1 MLLSLRDV
9 LEATG
14 GKTTASRKDI
24 CFRGIST
31 DSRKIKK
38 GDLFIPLRGPNF
50 DGRDFICDALK
61 KGAAGVASSVRGIK
75 SGKNSAAIL
84 LPATSMK
91 DRKLYPELKALHC
104 IAGRYRADLPAIL
117 VAVTGSS
124 GKTTTKDMIHGVLSA
139 HGACLKTEE
148 NLNNEI
154 GVPLTLLGLSD
165 KHRYAVVEIGMQGPE
180 EIRPLSVLC
189 SPDVAAIT
197 NIGEAHIGRL
207 KNKRNIASA
216 KRELLDGLKRSGSA
230 ILNADDKYFGYLK
243 RGAKG
248 KKVLSFGI
256 RNPARLRAFDIKPSG
271 KGSEFKIKI
280 NGRPQRFFVPL
291 PGEHN
296 IYNALAAI
304 ATGIALNIPLRSIK
318 KGLIAFKPSSRR
330 MDITTTKSG
339 IKLINDTYNANP
351 SSMSAAVKTLAG
363 EKGRK
368 IAVLGDMLEL
378 GKDSRKYHLDIG
390 RQLKRTGIDIVI
402 AVGKQAGYYI
412 SGSTTAAD
420 RFFAGKQKAAKHLL
434 KLLKPGDAVL
444 IKASRGLKLE
454 EITQKILD
462 NTD

>member
-14 GKTTASRKDI
+14 GEATTSRKNI
-24 CFRGIST
+24 YFRGIST

-50 DGRDFICDALK
+50 DGRDFILDALK
-61 KGAAGVASSVRGIK
+61 KGAAGAVSSKPSAITP
-75 SGKNSAAIL
+75 KNKIIIL
-84 LPATSMK
+84 LPKACQNSN
-91 DRKLYPELKALHC
+91 KLYPELKALHS
-104 IAGRYRADLPAIL
+104 IARSYRDKFPAKL

-124 GKTTTKDMIHGVLSA
+124 GKTTTKDMIHRVLSA

-154 GVPLTLLGLSD
+154 GVPLTLLRLSN

-189 SPDVAAIT
+189 SPDIAAIT
-197 NIGEAHIGRL
+197 NIGEAHIGKL
-207 KNKRNIASA
+207 KTKNNIAKA
-216 KRELLDGLKRSGSA
+216 KSELLDGLKPKGTA
-230 ILNADDKYFGYLK
+230 ILNADDKYFGFLN
-243 RGAKG
+243 RAAKCG
-248 KKVLSFGI
+248 KVSSFGI
-256 RNPARLRAFDIKPSG
+256 QNPASLRAFDIRPAA
-271 KGSEFKIKI
+271 KGSVFKLMI

-296 IYNALAAI
+296 IYNALVAI
-304 ATGIALNIPLRSIK
+304 ATGIALNIPLKSIK
-318 KGLIAFKPSSRR
+318 KGLIAFKPSSKR

-390 RQLKRTGIDIVI
+390 RQLRTTGIDIVI
-402 AVGKQAGYYI
+402 AVGKQARYYI
-412 SGSTTAAD
+412 SGSATTAD
-420 RFFAGKQKAAKHLL
+420 RFFADKQKAARHLL